1 MIALLVL
8 ALSAASAARAQA
20 PAEAAPPEAGAAS
33 AQPTASS
40 PAPPERQAAA
50 PERDGAAATKDD
62 VNALA
67 EELRRL
73 KLEIGIG
80 DIEYESYGGL
90 GPAASKVY
98 FAPKGLSIGGYGEF
112 FYRNNLGE
120 RASDACATS
129 PGSCDFSDILRA
141 VLYTGYRFSDKIV
154 FNSEVEFEHQRQVFV
169 EFAYLD
175 FLFSDP
181 VRLRIGNVLVPMGI
195 TNELHEPVFFN
206 GVERPEVER
215 NIIPSTW
222 NENGIGIHGDLAP
235 GLTYKLYGFQGLNAT
250 RGPPTA
256 GSWIRGLR
264 TRGGTSGSAAADRAL
279 AETFAGAAA
288 LAYESGPVLV
298 GASAYAGRSGQG
310 QVVRPAAAGASPE
323 DLRKIEGDVTMVE
336 AHAQLAMRGVQLRAL
351 AVQGTLS
358 DAELINARHGLTGS
372 SGLGSRVRGAYVEG
386 AFDLMSLFA
395 RENQLIPF
403 VRYELLK
410 FHDRVPSGTARNPS
424 LDVDLVTAGVT
435 YKPMPMVALKADWN
449 WRRTQAAS
457 NPVSRAVNV
466 GAGFVF

>member
-1 MIALLVL
+1 MTRNITIRIVAAAALLL
-8 ALSAASAARAQA
+8 ASPALAA
-20 PAEAAPPEAGAAS
+20 ETPPRDAAGAGG
-33 AQPTASS
+33 T
-40 PAPPERQAAA
+40 PAAEP
-50 PERDGAAATKDD
+50 ATKEE
-62 VNALA
+62 VRSLA

-80 DIEYESYGGL
+80 DVEYRSFEGM

-98 FAPKGLSIGGYGEF
+98 FAPQGLSIGGYGEF

-120 RASDACATS
+120 RASAACATS

-195 TNELHEPVFFN
+195 TNELHEPVFFH

-222 NENGIGIHGDLAP
+222 NENGIGLHGELLP
-235 GLTYKLYGFQGLNAT
+235 GLTYKLYGLQGLNAT
-250 RGPPTA
+250 RGPPA
-256 GSWIRGLR
+256 ASSWIRNLR
-264 TRGGTSGSAAADRAL
+264 TRGGTSGSAVGDRAL
-279 AETFAGAAA
+279 VETFAGVLA
-288 LAYESGPVLV
+288 LGYETGPVMAGV
-298 GASAYAGRSGQG
+298 SAYRGRSGQG
-310 QVVRPAAAGASPE
+310 QVVRPTASGSDPQ
-323 DLRKIEGDVTMVE
+323 DLREIDGDVTMVE
-336 AHAQLAMRGVQLRAL
+336 AHAQVALRGAQLRGL

-358 DAELINARHGLTGS
+358 DAALINARHGLTGG
-372 SGLGSRVRGAYVEG
+372 SGLGSRVRGAYLEG
-386 AFDLMSLFA
+386 AYDVMSLFG
-395 RENQLIPF
+395 RDNQLIPF

-410 FHDRVPSGTARNPS
+410 FHDRVPAGTTRNPA

-435 YKPMPMVALKADWN
+435 YKPVPTVAVKADWN
-449 WRRTQAAS
+449 WRRTGAAT
-457 NPVSRAVNV
+457 NAVTRALNV